1 MSFLR
6 LTVFITLLF
15 STALSAFA
23 ANLDDVKSSMKA
35 RQPLIEAL
43 WAEGKV
49 GENNQGFIEAR
60 ADLSSEEQEIV
71 GAENTDRK
79 VVYQAIARS
88 TQSTPKQ
95 VGLQRAAQISER
107 AAQGLW
113 LQDATGKWYRK

>member
-1 MSFLR
+1 MSFSR
-6 LTVFITLLF
+6 LTVFITLLC